1 MALADNRA
9 KIQALIA
16 GINAL
21 PDAGRT
27 VVRDGIAY
35 AEATDP
41 IDSGRVYTEGEPLE
55 DGDMTEIE
63 AKAKAFD
70 ILAGVSE

>member
-41 IDSGRVYTEGEPLE
+41 IDSGRVYTEGDYLVDE
-55 DGDMTEIE
+55 DITDIE
-63 AKAKAFD
+63 AKAKGFEV
-70 ILAGVSE
+70 LVGVSE